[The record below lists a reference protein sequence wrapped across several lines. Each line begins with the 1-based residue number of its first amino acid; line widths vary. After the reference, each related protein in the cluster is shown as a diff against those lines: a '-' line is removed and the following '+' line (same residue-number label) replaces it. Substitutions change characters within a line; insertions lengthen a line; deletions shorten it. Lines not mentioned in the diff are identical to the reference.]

1 MQTTMMINY
10 DEPIVKGADVCRYI
24 PQRSPIVMIDSFF
37 GVEDNTS
44 LSGLTISDDNLFCS
58 NGELLD
64 GGLIEHIAQSGAM
77 QIGYIAISQGQ
88 EVPLGFIG
96 SINKLTI
103 SRLPKVGETLR
114 TTIVFE
120 AQVGDITLVG
130 ATVRVADEIIA
141 QGKMKV
147 ATK

>member
-1 MQTTMMINY
+1 
-10 DEPIVKGADVCRYI
+10 
-24 PQRSPIVMIDSFF
+24 MIDSFY
-37 GVEDNTS
+37 GMEDNTS
-44 LSGLTISDDNLFCS
+44 VSGLTISADNMFCC
-58 NGELLD
+58 NGVLLD

-77 QIGYIAISQGQ
+77 QIGYMALSKG
-88 EVPLGFIG
+88 ENVPLGFIG

-103 SRLPKVGETLR
+103 SRLPKQGETLH

-130 ATVRVADEIIA
+130 ATVRVGEEVIA

>member
-1 MQTTMMINY
+1 MININ
-10 DEPIVKGADVCRYI
+10 EPIVKGDDICKYI
-24 PQRSPIVMIDSFF
+24 PQRQPIVMIDSFY
-37 GVEDNTS
+37 GMEDNTS
-44 LSGLTISDDNLFCS
+44 VSGLTISADNMFCC
-58 NGELLD
+58 NGALLD

-77 QIGYIAISQGQ
+77 QIGYMALSKG
-88 EVPLGFIG
+88 ENVPLGFTG

-103 SRLPKVGETLR
+103 GRLPKQGETLH

-130 ATVRVADEIIA
+130 ATVRVGEEVIA